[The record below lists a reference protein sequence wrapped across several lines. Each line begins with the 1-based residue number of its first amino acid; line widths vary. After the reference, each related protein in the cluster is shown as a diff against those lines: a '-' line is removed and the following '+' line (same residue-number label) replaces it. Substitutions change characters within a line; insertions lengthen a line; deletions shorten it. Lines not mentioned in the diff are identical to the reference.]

1 MPFRGPHTAPISN
14 EFSAKSDMKFQNS
27 PLSGVT
33 VISPNVLHD
42 ERGYFFEAFSKRRY
56 TEVCG
61 DADFVQDN
69 VSESVKGTIRGLHYQ
84 VGEFA
89 QGKLCKVLSGK
100 VIDVAVDIRF
110 GSPTF
115 GRYFAVEL
123 SDENSAQLWIP
134 PGFAHGFS
142 VLSERAVFHYKC
154 TNYYSK
160 PHERAIRFN
169 DPTLNIEWRVPVP
182 IVSEK
187 DLAAPLFS
195 DIEKDFIFPP
205 QP

>member
-1 MPFRGPHTAPISN
+1 
-14 EFSAKSDMKFQNS
+14 MKFQNS
-27 PLSGVT
+27 PLDGVV
-33 VISPNVLHD
+33 VIYPDVLRD
-42 ERGYFFEAFSKRRY
+42 DRGYFFEAFSKKRY
-56 TEVCG
+56 SDICG
-61 DADFVQDN
+61 NVDFVQDN
-69 VSESVKGTIRGLHYQ
+69 VSESTQHTIRGLHYQ

-115 GRYFAVEL
+115 GKYFAVEL

-142 VLSERAVFHYKC
+142 VLSEKAIFHYKC

-160 PHERAIRFN
+160 AHERAIRFN
-169 DPTLNIEWRVPVP
+169 DPTLGIEWLVKNP
-182 IVSEK
+182 IVSGK
-187 DLAAPLFS
+187 DLAAPLLS
-195 DIEKDFIFPP
+195 QIEKDFIIS
-205 QP
+205 